1 MADPGN
7 FELYTNFCDVPYV
20 KDINVDGLYIS
31 EEVMTELL
39 SVDKELWLEDCKG
52 IREFYKQVGDRVPA
66 ELYDEL
72 AALEA
77 RLAK

>member
-1 MADPGN
+1 MKRGKRKARKRQPLFLN
-7 FELYTNFCDVPYV
+7 LE
-20 KDINVDGLYIS
+20 GLDIS
-31 EEVMTELL
+31 EDVMKELL

-52 IREFYKQVGDRVPA
+52 IREFYKQVGDRVPT

-77 RLAK
+77 RLSK